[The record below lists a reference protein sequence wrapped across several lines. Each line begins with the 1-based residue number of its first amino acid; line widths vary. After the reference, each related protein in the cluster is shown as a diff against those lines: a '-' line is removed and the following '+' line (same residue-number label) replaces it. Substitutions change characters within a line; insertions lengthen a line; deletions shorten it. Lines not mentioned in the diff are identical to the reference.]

1 MNNQNEFNEIAAIN
15 KCRDMWLDIAE
26 AGMIGVTALIE
37 DDSFVRA
44 IERAKWT
51 QEAFGYAIHV
61 QDMIMA
67 YPKIEDEMA

>member
-1 MNNQNEFNEIAAIN
+1 MNNQTEFNEIAAIN

-37 DDSFVRA
+37 DDSFVQA

-61 QDMIMA
+61 ETMLA
-67 YPKIEDEMA
+67 VSPKIEGEIT